1 MASITDYWDQVKQM
15 LNKFSLGQKIS
26 LAGLGMGLLVGFI
39 LIMSWAARPK
49 FTVLFSNLNPKDAG
63 KIIDEL
69 KTGKIEYQVDAGGT
83 MILVPEDQVYE
94 QRMKFANLGVPQDG
108 IVGYEIFDQTKLG
121 MTDFVQKL
129 NYHRALEGELSRT
142 LAGIEEITQ
151 ARVHIVVPKPALF
164 EEDKVPTTAS
174 VVLRM
179 RGSSVLSR
187 DQVQGIA
194 NLIASSIEGLS
205 TENIAI
211 LDAKGK
217 ILSTDLG
224 KEEGVALSS
233 AQYEV
238 RRQVEKY
245 LEDKAQSLL
254 VSALGQGKSLVR
266 VTADLNFNR
275 IEKTSQTFDPEGSV
289 VRSEEV
295 ASKAASTGSQSPQA
309 STSNTR
315 EDDESTVTNYEISNT
330 LEHVVNAVGNIE
342 RISVAVLVDGHYDVL
357 EDEEGVQSREY
368 KERTPEELGK
378 LTSIVKNAIGFNG
391 PRGDQI
397 SVSSMPFDESKT
409 VELQADFAQ
418 AAQYEFWQSVI
429 QKVML
434 ALIAAALLLAV
445 RYLMKRVKLV
455 AKEIGLPAQI
465 PLPAGVM
472 PGMAG
477 PGAPY
482 RSQAGVTAEQL
493 RQKALD
499 EVGRM
504 GEEMSFESMKKAEKQ
519 KKLVE
524 YIEEKPDEAT
534 QLIRTWLHG
543 GD

>member
-1 MASITDYWDQVKQM
+1 MANITDYRDQMKQM
-15 LNKFSLGQKIS
+15 LDKFSPAQKIS
-26 LAGLGMGLLVGFI
+26 LAGLGIGLLVGFF
-39 LIMSWAARPK
+39 LIMTWASKPK

-63 KIIDEL
+63 KILDEL
-69 KTGKIEYQVDAGGT
+69 KSSKIEYQVDAGGT

-94 QRMKFANLGVPQDG
+94 QRMNFANLGVPQDG

-164 EEDKVPTTAS
+164 EEDKKPTTAS

-179 RGSSVLSR
+179 RGSSALSR

-194 NLIASSIEGLS
+194 NLIASSVEGLS

-238 RRQVEKY
+238 RRQVEGY

-254 VSALGQGKSLVR
+254 LSALGQGKSLVR

-275 IEKTSQTFDPEGSV
+275 IEKTSQTYDPEGQV

-295 ASKAASTGSQSPQA
+295 ASKAATAGSQTPQA

-330 LEHVVNAVGNIE
+330 LEYVVNAIGNIE
-342 RISVAVLVDGHYDVL
+342 RISVAVLVDGHYDL
-357 EDEEGVQSREY
+357 IEDEEGIQSRDY
-368 KERTPEELGK
+368 RERPPEELAK
-378 LTSIVKNAIGFNG
+378 LTAIVKNAIGFNAS
-391 PRGDQI
+391 RGDQI
-397 SVSSMPFDESKT
+397 SVSSMPFDDSRT
-409 VELQADFAQ
+409 VEMQADFTQ
-418 AAQYEFWQSVI
+418 AAQYEFWQNII
-429 QKVML
+429 QKAVL
-434 ALIAAALLLAV
+434 VLIAAALLLAV
-445 RYLMKRVKLV
+445 RFLMKRIKHI
-455 AKEIGLPAQI
+455 AKEVGISAE
-465 PLPAGVM
+465 GVF
-472 PGMAG
+472 PGIA
-477 PGAPY
+477 PGVPSRA
-482 RSQAGVTAEQL
+482 RAAAGVTADQL

-499 EVGRM
+499 EVGKL
-504 GEEMSFESMKKAEKQ
+504 EDEMSFESIKKAEKQ
-519 KKLVE
+519 KKLTE